1 VLKQIQA
8 TPLEHLMMDL
18 TFSAETQ
25 RFGRSETVDLVP
37 DGRHI
42 AVTDDNKADYL
53 RLVAHHRMTSAIR
66 GQIDSFL
73 SGFYELV
80 PPALVSVFSPAELEL
95 LVCGL
100 PDVSTAD
107 LQANTEYHQYKAGDE
122 VIGWFWEILHGL
134 GRQQRANF
142 LQFVTG
148 TSKVP
153 LGGFSQLQGMRG
165 TQRFSIHKAYGEAGL
180 LPSAHT
186 CFNQLDLPVYA
197 SRDELQDKLLLAITE
212 GSEGFGFA

>member
-1 VLKQIQA
+1 MGFRLGSAFFLLLIDIVVCLCYYKVISCPFCPKLSCYHRALTCTAPSATTIAAQVLKQIQA

-100 PDVSTAD
+100 MVRVLVA
-107 LQANTEYHQYKAGDE
+107 
-122 VIGWFWEILHGL
+122 
-134 GRQQRANF
+134 
-142 LQFVTG
+142 
-148 TSKVP
+148 
-153 LGGFSQLQGMRG
+153 
-165 TQRFSIHKAYGEAGL
+165 
-180 LPSAHT
+180 
-186 CFNQLDLPVYA
+186 
-197 SRDELQDKLLLAITE
+197 
-212 GSEGFGFA
+212 